1 MYHQTVWTK
10 NEWWMDRK
18 NANNNHANPNPEDL
32 NPALLQTFSIRVGAS
47 TDRLTETVPQTLL
60 GKPVCYTE
68 QFACRALCNTDRAV
82 HCSRRITEASHPGT
96 QQLAWQQ
103 ANRQTE
109 EEEAV
114 PRGACRLDESVC
126 ICWKGLSALCSC
138 YCLTCETNSRSQGE
152 TEETVKEFIVTDFL
166 TSKFFP
172 LKLHSSLFTAGVP
185 HVSWD
190 GEKREEK
197 LSQSN
202 KNKR

>member
-1 MYHQTVWTK
+1 MLPQTVWQK
-10 NEWWMDRK
+10 PFLKRCWENLS
-18 NANNNHANPNPEDL
+18 AIQSSL
-32 NPALLQTFSIRVGAS
+32 PAELCVIQTELCTAAGGLQRLLTQGHNSWHDNKL
-47 TDRLTETVPQTLL
+47 TDRLKKK
-60 GKPVCYTE
+60 KP
-68 QFACRALCNTDRAV
+68 F
-82 HCSRRITEASHPGT
+82 
-96 QQLAWQQ
+96 
-103 ANRQTE
+103 
-109 EEEAV
+109 

-152 TEETVKEFIVTDFL
+152 TEEMVKEFIVTDFL